1 MTNYFFIVIF
11 APIRKQVKDLMM
23 TITFNRWLLV
33 ISACAV
39 AVMMNAQT
47 PNVDD
52 LISVGLP
59 WVEVITVGGEEP
71 TCDYVSPPEGG
82 AGTGIANA
90 TKVPGRL
97 RISVGGE
104 YVYDSGDY
112 VKDTSGMTIKIRGNS
127 SAYEAKKP
135 YKVKLEKKA
144 DLLCRADDAIYGDK
158 EWLLMKDEYFIKGGK
173 LLHMMIG
180 LKATELCG
188 VTWEPQAQ
196 FVNLTVNGNYRGVYM
211 LCESVKRNE
220 KSRVNVDK
228 TGYIV
233 EMDPYWWN
241 EDVWFSTTRHE
252 KKYTFKYPDSDDV
265 TAEQVDYIKD
275 ALDNLEDA
283 LWTGAYPSLLDVESM
298 ATWLMVHDILGTNDA
313 YGSNIFFTK
322 YDNTPESKVAMG
334 PLWDFDTI
342 METERT
348 WATIHDKFDFY
359 IYYLLCLAPG
369 YSGPLV
375 DAYFRQW
382 QAVGSEVPRQM
393 VEFLQNFLQSEE
405 ADALQISNE
414 WDLSRWQHTGASVE
428 EMGQA
433 AIRWFTDRETWM
445 SEMVST
451 LSVGKIPIWS
461 SNRPSSS
468 PCYDLIGRRVP
479 SNYRGFVISGQR
491 IYMK

>member
-1 MTNYFFIVIF
+1 MFFIWIVVLSSI
-11 APIRKQVKDLMM
+11 AQSPTASELM
-23 TITFNRWLLV
+23 
-33 ISACAV
+33 
-39 AVMMNAQT
+39 
-47 PNVDD
+47 
-52 LISVGLP
+52 SVGLP
-59 WVEVITVGGEEP
+59 WVEITTVGGEEP

-82 AGTGIANA
+82 DGLGIANA

-97 RISVGGE
+97 CISVGGE

-144 DLLCRADDAIYGDK
+144 DLLCRDDDACKDK

-180 LKATELCG
+180 LKAAELCG

-196 FVNLTVNGNYRGVYM
+196 FVNLTLNGDYRGVYM

-252 KKYTFKYPDSDDV
+252 KRYTFKYPDSDEV
-265 TAEQVDYIKD
+265 AAEQIDYIKGI
-275 ALDNLEDA
+275 LDDLEDA
-283 LWTGAYPSLLDVESM
+283 VWTGAYPLLLDVESM
-298 ATWLMVHDILGTNDA
+298 ATWLMAHDILGTYDA

-342 METERT
+342 METEGA

-359 IYYLLCLAPG
+359 IYYLLCLATG

-375 DAYFRQW
+375 DAYLKQW
-382 QAVGSEVPRQM
+382 QAVGSDVPRQM

-405 ADALQISNE
+405 AEALQISNE
-414 WDLSRWQHTGASVE
+414 WDLARWQHTGASVE

-433 AIRWFTDRETWM
+433 AIRWFSDRETWM
-445 SEMVST
+445 SDMVST
-451 LSVGKIPIWS
+451 LSVGNIPIWS
-461 SNRPSSS
+461 PHHLLSS

-479 SNYRGFVISGQR
+479 NNYRGFVISGQR
-491 IYMK
+491 KYMK

>member
-1 MTNYFFIVIF
+1 MVINHYFLLLLLS
-11 APIRKQVKDLMM
+11 LMM
-23 TITFNRWLLV
+23 TVTL
-33 ISACAV
+33 
-39 AVMMNAQT
+39 NAQSPT
-47 PNVDD
+47 ASE
-52 LISVGLP
+52 LMSVGLP
-59 WVEVITVGGEEP
+59 WVEVTTVGGEEP

-97 RISVGGE
+97 RIFAGGE

-112 VKDTSGMTIKIRGNS
+112 VKDNSGITIKIRGNS

-144 DLLCRADDAIYGDK
+144 DLLCRGDDACKDK

-180 LKATELCG
+180 LKAAELCG

-196 FVNLTVNGNYRGVYM
+196 FVNLTVNGDYRGVYM

-220 KSRVNVDK
+220 KSRVNIDK

-252 KKYTFKYPDSDDV
+252 KRYTFKYPDSDDV
-265 TAEQVDYIKD
+265 AAEQIDYIKGI
-275 ALDNLEDA
+275 LDDLEDA
-283 LWTGAYPSLLDVESM
+283 VWTGAYPSLLDVESM
-298 ATWLMVHDILGTNDA
+298 ATWLMAHDILGTYDA

-322 YDNTPESKVAMG
+322 YDNTSESKVSMG

-342 METERT
+342 METEGA

-359 IYYLLCLAPG
+359 IYYLLCLATG
-369 YSGPLV
+369 HSGPLV
-375 DAYFRQW
+375 DAYLRQW
-382 QAVGSEVPRQM
+382 QAVGNDVPQQM

-405 ADALQISNE
+405 AEALQISNE

-445 SEMVST
+445 SDMVST

-461 SNRPSSS
+461 PRHPSSS
-468 PCYDLIGRRVP
+468 PCYDLIGRRVTN
-479 SNYRGFVISGQR
+479 NYRGFVISRQR
-491 IYMK
+491 TYMK